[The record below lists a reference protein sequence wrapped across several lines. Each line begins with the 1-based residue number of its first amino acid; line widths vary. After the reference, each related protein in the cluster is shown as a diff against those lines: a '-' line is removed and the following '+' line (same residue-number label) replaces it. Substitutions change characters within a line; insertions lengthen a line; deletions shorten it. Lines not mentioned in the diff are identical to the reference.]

1 MSRLLVDTNV
11 LLRAIDVAHPAQPV
25 AERSLRPVAAAGVE
39 LVYCNQTFAE
49 FLQVATRSK
58 NGFRL
63 LPTVAFA
70 AFDRLASNMTW
81 LPEPQSV
88 YDKLREL
95 YDAGLARP
103 AANVHDAKLAAL
115 GLLHGLDGILTFNDR
130 DFRRSGL
137 PVVTPS

>member
-11 LLRAIDVAHPAQPV
+11 LLRAIDASHPARLI
-25 AERSLRPVAAAGVE
+25 AERSLRPTASSGVR

-49 FLQVATRSK
+49 FLQVATRSR
-58 NGFRL
+58 NGYQ
-63 LPTVAFA
+63 LPPAAAFA
-70 AFDRLASNMTW
+70 AFDRFAANMTW

-95 YDAGLARP
+95 YEAGLARP
-103 AANVHDAKLAAL
+103 GANVHDAKLAAF
-115 GLLHGLDGILTFNDR
+115 GLLHSLDGILTFNDR

-137 PVVTPS
+137 PVVTPA